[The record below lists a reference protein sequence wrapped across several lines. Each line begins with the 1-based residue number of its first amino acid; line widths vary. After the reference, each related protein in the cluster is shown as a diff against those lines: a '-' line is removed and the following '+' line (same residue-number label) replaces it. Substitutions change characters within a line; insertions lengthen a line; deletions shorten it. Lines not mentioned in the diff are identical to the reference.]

1 MSGLVVVP
9 FDVATVVRDA
19 CTADRRR
26 PNRRAGPAARPAA
39 ATSSGR
45 RRRFWAAQPLQG
57 QKAVRDRDQGDVV
70 VPAHPATPL
79 EMVQPKGPLQLPVI
93 LLDGLITNGKFCCVR
108 HVRMDLTW
116 WHQPLRLRRS
126 VLQADAALPG
136 ASHDPDLDH
145 LPPAQPASRR
155 RPPVGSG
162 LSAAGALGRTSR
174 PALAGV
180 DRRGGA

>member
-1 MSGLVVVP
+1 LVRGLVLG
-9 FDVATVVRDA
+9 DGASQARDA
-19 CTADRRR
+19 YIQDRRR
-26 PNRRAGPAARPAA
+26 PNRQAAPATPRAA

-45 RRRFWAAQPLQG
+45 RHLFGAAQPLQG
-57 QKAVRDRDQGDVV
+57 QEPVGDRHQAHVM
-70 VPAHPATPL
+70 VPARPGAAF
-79 EMVQPKGPLQLPVI
+79 EVVQAERALQLAIV

-126 VLQADAALPG
+126 ALHTDAALPG
-136 ASHDPDLDH
+136 ASHDPDLDR

-155 RPPVGSG
+155 RPPLGSG
-162 LSAAGALGRTSR
+162 LPAAGALGRTRR
-174 PALAGV
+174 PALAGA